1 MQIKVLSIIEPWATL
16 IKEGKKRIETRSWKT
31 SYRGELYLHASSKHI
46 DKKNPYLPNLLNL
59 IPNISM
65 GYGNIIC
72 KCKLVDCIYMD
83 EVFMNQIKLN
93 PQEFMCGEYKIGRY
107 AWILEDVEVLKE
119 PIPAKG
125 HLNIWNFNISS
136 IKIKETTAEEVIW
149 GESGDFSIS
158 FSKYY
163 AEKIEDIEIIVSRAY
178 NKFIAAYNFDL
189 NVHYKD
195 RQFKGLDFFR

>member
-46 DKKNPYLPNLLNL
+46 DKKNPDLPSLLNL

-72 KCKLVDCIYMD
+72 KCKLVDCVYMD
-83 EVFMNQIKLN
+83 
-93 PQEFMCGEYKIGRY
+93 QEFLDRIQKDKQEFLCGEYNLGRY
-107 AWILEDVEVLKE
+107 AWILEDVEILEK

-125 HLNIWNFNISS
+125 HLNIWNYDAD
-136 IKIKETTAEEVIW
+136 K
-149 GESGDFSIS
+149 
-158 FSKYY
+158 
-163 AEKIEDIEIIVSRAY
+163 
-178 NKFIAAYNFDL
+178 
-189 NVHYKD
+189 
-195 RQFKGLDFFR
+195 